1 MKNKT
6 LVLFLFCLVGF
17 TEAARAQQPPHV
29 ECESNA
35 ACMSLFEL
43 AQQQS
48 STGQLQA
55 AAVSYKAA
63 YNVNQDPRLLFSV
76 ARVLDKSGQ
85 AAEAI
90 TYYQRFIASAVEDVN
105 QKDKAREYLKL
116 VEAKQTPPAVLV
128 PSSPLQEVPAPA
140 SAAFGSSAPL
150 APSATPLRDIG
161 TAVPAYKK
169 GWFWGPL
176 VGSVAAV
183 GLVVGLGV
191 GILNRRP
198 SFPADVNTFDP
209 SF

>member
-17 TEAARAQQPPHV
+17 TKAAQAQQPPHA
-29 ECESNA
+29 ECESSA

-48 STGQLQA
+48 KTGQLQA

-63 YNVNQDPRLLFSV
+63 YNVNQDPRLLFSI
-76 ARVLDKSGQ
+76 ARVLDKTGQ

-90 TYYQRFIASAVEDVN
+90 TYYRRFTDSAVEDVN

-116 VEAKQTPPAVLV
+116 VEAKQA
-128 PSSPLQEVPAPA
+128 SSPALVAPQPVQEVAIA
-140 SAAFGSSAPL
+140 DLRSSAL
-150 APSATPLRDIG
+150 APKPVREPDAV
-161 TAVPAYKK
+161 VPAYKK
-169 GWFWGPL
+169 DWFRAVL
-176 VGSVAAV
+176 MVSVIT
-183 GLVVGLGV
+183 VGLGV
-191 GILNRRP
+191 GIGVFFQSRP
-198 SFPADVNTFDP
+198 PSLPADVNTFNP